1 MYTSNLIMSYYVLP
15 KIKVDY
21 QLSPILYNVM
31 DQPKPCISASLIN
44 YTKESDSI
52 LHQQLSLECNMN
64 ISFRMLTQII
74 HSYDFLFSCVSG
86 FGTPVTCVQAKSPL
100 YFDIVEIFQTL
111 KLGDKILLKEDPI
124 HILCCGKNAQSALDA
139 FGLQCETMRTTSKI
153 LDQFKS
159 CANLASLGKLV
170 NSIDYYENFENAESM
185 KSACDLIYFEESD
198 KNFVDVNEYVLYL
211 TKAILFANMYQSQ
224 SGCLIIKIST
234 IFYKPIVDLIYI
246 ISHMYKKIYIMKPNT
261 SNVILDDRYLV
272 CKTFCNEPHDII
284 VPLRN
289 FYNSLFSVKNDVNVS
304 SILKNRLYY
313 YFLNKVEES
322 NVIIGQQKLDAYSQL
337 INLLKSKNKM
347 EKIELLQR
355 HNVQKCVYWCD
366 KHKIEYHKMSDKLNI
381 FIPLQHA
388 YNEGDATTGMDVDDI
403 FYSYIATHYG
413 DLDNDVVNE
422 GEEDYVDII
431 DANKLSSY
439 MKKRRIK

>member
-1 MYTSNLIMSYYVLP
+1 MSYYVLP

-21 QLSPILYNVM
+21 QMSPVLYNVM
-31 DQPKPCISASLIN
+31 DQPKPCISSSLIN

-52 LHQQLSLECNMN
+52 LQQQLSMDCNVN

-74 HSYDFLFSCVSG
+74 HGYDFLFSCVSG
-86 FGTPVTCVQAKSPL
+86 LGTPVTSVQANSPM

-111 KLGDKILLKEDPI
+111 KLGDKILLKTSPI

-139 FGLQCETMRTTSKI
+139 FKFQCEDMQITYKL

-159 CANLASLGKLV
+159 CANLTLLGKQA
-170 NSIDYYENFENAESM
+170 NSLDYYENFEHAESM
-185 KSACDLIYFEESD
+185 KGKCDLMYFEESD

-211 TKAILFANMYQSQ
+211 TKAMLFANMYQSR

-272 CKTFCNEPHDII
+272 CKTFCGESHDIM
-284 VPLRN
+284 VHLRQ
-289 FYNSLFSVKNDVNVS
+289 FYNSLFNVKNDVNVS
-304 SILKNRLYY
+304 SILKNKLYY

-366 KHKIEYHKMSDKLNI
+366 KHKIEHNKISDKMNM
-381 FIPLQHA
+381 FVPLQHA
-388 YNEGDATTGMDVDDI
+388 PPDGDMTTGMDVDDV

-413 DLDNDVVNE
+413 DVDNDAVNE
-422 GEEDYVDII
+422 DEEEYVDII
-431 DANKLSSY
+431 DAIKLSSY
-439 MKKRRIK
+439 NTKKKRAKFI